1 MKANVLKENMLAFW
15 VAAILS
21 VVVFF
26 LINNLDFLKADI
38 NAVNNGAQNEI
49 NSDIVYAQDQW
60 KFTITSNI
68 DTQRVLTLSYVLVFD
83 PQQVTIPVAD
93 IDTKDLQYTVS
104 DSGSWRLTVMLLD
117 VQNLKKW
124 QILTQLPFQWDIENI
139 TIADAFVKFT
149 DETVDKLSIAS
160 K

>member
-1 MKANVLKENMLAFW
+1 MLAFW